1 MFKAGAE
8 VMRFKK
14 DKNRILLIFVL
25 FPGLPQFVFQLLF
38 EIMMAR
44 RSLWLQ
50 QKWHMPS
57 SQLIPKSGAQRMV
70 NNVKFTIKL

>member
-1 MFKAGAE
+1 MK
-8 VMRFKK
+8 FKK
-14 DKNRILLIFVL
+14 DKNRTRLIFVL

-44 RSLWLQ
+44 KFLWLQ
-50 QKWHMPS
+50 QKWHMPL

-70 NNVKFTIKL
+70 DNVKFTIKL